1 MNQIYNNDPYVE
13 VGFFYEMANLLN
25 GVKRKE
31 QFNFFPCYEVQCP
44 NCGKSAARMGFFSR
58 ANTFAIQCPVNGCV
72 LNKRKNRKGLTIHD
86 LIKHYGG
93 DEMFDRWC
101 KETGR
106 MNYRKTWYPIKNR
119 RDGEKKTRNE
129 KTFREKMDIK
139 STRLMINARAGK
151 FS

>member
-1 MNQIYNNDPYVE
+1 M
-13 VGFFYEMANLLN
+13 
-25 GVKRKE
+25 
-31 QFNFFPCYEVQCP
+31 
-44 NCGKSAARMGFFSR
+44 
-58 ANTFAIQCPVNGCV
+58 NGCV

-106 MNYRKTWYPIKNR
+106 MNCRKTWYPIKNR
-119 RDGEKKTRNE
+119 RDGEKKIRE
-129 KTFREKMDIK
+129 KKTFREKMDIK